1 MTDELKRNAPDR
13 AAGSVT
19 PSSLGAAEDQA
30 RALALGLSAALNVA
44 GLLAAPRL
52 LAKAMRTQEEAPTG
66 EALSAVLE
74 NATTAFRSSGDATGD
89 ATGLVASLSE
99 LRDRLLTWEGR
110 SPAPEPIVEA
120 ARGVLRALDIGEP
133 EEGWDR
139 WEGPTEEQTVPPARQ
154 MPRILRVE
162 PMTIEAWLAFDSP
175 GELCEGVLVEE
186 KTSTA
191 LEDAVAAWFLTV
203 LRAWALPRG
212 GVVCGRGHKLA
223 VSAVSGRKP
232 DVCVYMPNDPSAE
245 TGAPST
251 PTLVLEVVSANPADQ
266 RRARLTTS
274 REYGAL
280 GVRWY
285 WLVDALNRTLEVLE
299 LGSGGRYIVFLAAI
313 DGTMSQV
320 GPEGLAIDLD
330 ALWAAVAPMGL

>member
-1 MTDELKRNAPDR
+1 MTDELKTNAPDR
-13 AAGSVT
+13 AAGSAT
-19 PSSLGAAEDQA
+19 PSSLGGAEDQA
-30 RALALGLSAALNVA
+30 RALALGLSTALNVA
-44 GLLAAPRL
+44 ALLAAPRL
-52 LAKAMRTQEEAPTG
+52 LAKAMRTQKEAPTG
-66 EALSAVLE
+66 EALSAALE
-74 NATTAFRSSGDATGD
+74 NATTAFRSSGDATG
-89 ATGLVASLSE
+89 LVASVSE
-99 LRDRLLTWEGR
+99 LRARLLTWKGR

-162 PMTIEAWLAFDSP
+162 PMTIEAWLAFDGP

-191 LEDAVAAWFLTV
+191 LEDAVAAWLLTV

-223 VSAVSGRKP
+223 VSTVSGRKP
-232 DVCVYMPNDPSAE
+232 DVCVYVPNDPSAD

-251 PTLVLEVVSANPADQ
+251 PTLVLEVISANPADQ

-285 WLVDALNRTLEVLE
+285 WLVDARNRTLELLE

-313 DGTMSQV
+313 DGTMPQV

-330 ALWAAVAPMGL
+330 ALWAAVAPIGL

>member
-1 MTDELKRNAPDR
+1 M
-13 AAGSVT
+13 
-19 PSSLGAAEDQA
+19 
-30 RALALGLSAALNVA
+30 
-44 GLLAAPRL
+44 
-52 LAKAMRTQEEAPTG
+52 
-66 EALSAVLE
+66 LE
-74 NATTAFRSSGDATGD
+74 NASTAFRSSGD

-120 ARGVLRALDIGEP
+120 ARGVLRALDVEEP

-139 WEGPTEEQTVPPARQ
+139 WEGPTEEQTAPPARQ
-154 MPRILRVE
+154 MPRILRAG
-162 PMTIEAWLAFDSP
+162 PMTIEAWLAFDGP

-223 VSAVSGRKP
+223 VSTVSGRKP